1 MSADPDFKKSETKF
15 YVVTGV
21 VIVLALAGFFFW
33 FMGSDNAITGAGIFG
48 GGEEIAA
55 SGGNSG
61 SDSLPGGKGAL
72 TGGIV
77 QEDIVDEN
85 DVGTK
90 STAQNKKLIA
100 DSNVADTFTGLD
112 LELYL
117 DAYPNIKEETTID
130 QIGIEFLDLNTNL
143 NINKERLELN
153 SLQGIRL
160 NLNGFAGK
168 VYLTEQGLSLE
179 GTVNK
184 VEVNGVALSSEA
196 MRVAFDGLDY
206 RYLYL
211 GGIDLNEVQF
221 AGGAGKLVTKDEK
234 VIYSLDSRDKIRLSR
249 FWGDLTV
256 DQNAE
261 APLLVKG
268 EAQKLQ
274 ISGDLELSLQ

>member
-1 MSADPDFKKSETKF
+1 MSADPEFKRSETRF
-15 YVVTGV
+15 YVIVGAIV
-21 VIVLALAGFFFW
+21 VLALAGFFFLSTV
-33 FMGSDNAITGAGIFG
+33 GITGASTFDSNN
-48 GGEEIAA
+48 EQVTA
-55 SGGNSG
+55 SVGNSE
-61 SDSLPGGKGAL
+61 SDSLFGSKNALAGGTA
-72 TGGIV
+72 
-77 QEDIVDEN
+77 QEDIADEN
-85 DVGTK
+85 SVK
-90 STAQNKKLIA
+90 SKNTAQNKKLIA
-100 DSNVADTFTGLD
+100 DSDVADTFTGLD
-112 LELYL
+112 LDLSL
-117 DAYPNIKEETTID
+117 DAYPNIKKETTID
-130 QIGIEFLDLNTNL
+130 QVEIEFLDLNTNL

-168 VYLTEQGLSLE
+168 VYLTEQGLSLD

-196 MRVAFDGLDY
+196 MRVAFEGLDY

-234 VIYSLDSRDKIRLSR
+234 VVYSLDSRDKIALSQ

-256 DQNAE
+256 DKNAE

>member
-1 MSADPDFKKSETKF
+1 MSADPEFKKSETRF
-15 YVVTGV
+15 YVIIG
-21 VIVLALAGFFFW
+21 VIVVLTLAGFFFW
-33 FMGSDNAITGAGIFG
+33 SIGGITGAGVY
-48 GGEEIAA
+48 GEKTEANTLGA
-55 SGGNSG
+55 TDEAGNVAESGGTSG
-61 SDSLPGGKGAL
+61 KTLSTTTEAKEKGLATSKINPSEGSTTAANALQKLPG
-72 TGGIV
+72 I
-77 QEDIVDEN
+77 N
-85 DVGTK
+85 
-90 STAQNKKLIA
+90 
-100 DSNVADTFTGLD
+100 
-112 LELYL
+112 LELFL
-117 DAYPNIKEETTID
+117 SAYPFFKKETTID
-130 QIGIEFLDLNTNL
+130 QIEIEFQDLNTNI

-168 VYLTEQGLSLE
+168 VYLTEQGLSLD

-196 MRVAFDGLDY
+196 MRVAFDGLNY

-234 VIYSLDSRDKIRLSR
+234 VVYSLDSRDKIGLSQ

-256 DQNAE
+256 DKNAE